1 MKYEDN
7 FELQYQELGEM
18 DNLYDGVNLSKSDIV
33 QAEYRRVKGYEGNPD
48 ICALPRVSTVKE
60 IQLHHNIPLSG
71 YDEKQ
76 IPKMSTGERKFAILQ
91 LREVRLPFPFHAR
104 IDQFLN
110 ATLIMSYGKRKFG
123 ITDRPDTF
131 EVGDE
136 QMRGTYV
143 LGDTGITGNTLGFSV
158 IGTAGTGKS
167 TAIELVT
174 AKYPK
179 AILHN
184 LENGSYI
191 QIPIIKLTAFA
202 NGNLTAL
209 YYMFAQQID
218 SILDSGQFHYKQIRV
233 IANIGRMTELLIR
246 WIKRYHI
253 GIILID
259 EIQMM
264 DFSTSNPK
272 SIENLLTITS
282 MTGVA
287 LGMIGTEDANLC
299 WNSVLR
305 LSRRTEGLMVK
316 ADAYCKQRQ
325 FFELIIKRVGHYQWL
340 LERVALTDDVIQA
353 LYDESMG
360 SIDMLILLWMTI
372 QYEAISRKV
381 EPKITAVYIRKLA
394 KEKFGHMQELLKSSL
409 VESEKNYLSARQSVI
424 DTIRASAEADEQKRE
439 IERLKLESE
448 RNIRTH
454 YDRDLQMAF
463 VIDSI
468 RACYDYSDLMIRKAY
483 AKAEAEEGFIT
494 RNRREA
500 TKRVLHYLEKPT
512 KRVKKRVSVQ
522 QEEKKDTGLSERLLN
537 ELEENMSPII

>member
-1 MKYEDN
+1 MRYEDK
-7 FELQYQELGEM
+7 FELQYQELGKM
-18 DNLYDGVNLSKSDIV
+18 DNLYDRVDLSRSDIV
-33 QAEYRRVKGYEGNPD
+33 TAEYRRVKGYEGNPD
-48 ICALPRVSTVKE
+48 ICALPRVSTATE
-60 IQLHHNIPLSG
+60 IQSHHNIPLSG
-71 YDEKQ
+71 YNEKK
-76 IPKMSTGERKFAILQ
+76 IPQMSIGERKFAILQ

-110 ATLIMSYGKRKFG
+110 ATLVMSYGRRKFG
-123 ITDRPDTF
+123 ITERPDTF
-131 EVGDE
+131 EVGGE
-136 QMRGTYV
+136 QMQGTYV

-179 AILHN
+179 AILHS
-184 LENGSYI
+184 LSGGSYV

-218 SILDSGQFHYKQIRV
+218 GILDSGQFHYKQIRM
-233 IANIGRMTELLIR
+233 IGNIGRMTELLIR

-287 LGMIGTEDANLC
+287 LGMIGTEDANMC
-299 WNSVLR
+299 WHSVLR

-316 ADAYCKQRQ
+316 ADAYCKQRK
-325 FFELIIKRVGHYQWL
+325 FFEPIIKRIGYYQWL
-340 LERVALTDDVIQA
+340 RKRVKLTDDLIRA

-360 SIDMLILLWMTI
+360 SIDMLILLWMTV
-372 QYEAISRKV
+372 QYVAITQKE
-381 EPKITAVYIRKLA
+381 EPEITSEYIRMVARK
-394 KEKFGHMQELLKSSL
+394 KFGHMQELLKSSL

-424 DTIRASAEADEQKRE
+424 DTIRASAEADEEKRE
-439 IERLKLESE
+439 IERLRLESE
-448 RNIRTH
+448 RNIRDH

-463 VIDSI
+463 VTDAI
-468 RACYDYSDLMIRKAY
+468 RSCYDYSALMIRKAY
-483 AKAEAEEGFIT
+483 AKAEAEDGFT
-494 RNRREA
+494 TLSHREA
-500 TKRVLHYLEKPT
+500 TKRVLHYLEKPI
-512 KRVKKRVSVQ
+512 KHAAKVVPVQ
-522 QEEKKDTGLSERLLN
+522 QKEKTDTGLSERLRN
-537 ELEENMSPII
+537 ELEESISPIV